1 MCDSHLTPAGWPRCL
16 WSLQAPDRGAGML
29 VTSTWEGAWVQPL
42 AQQQENERMGEPEL
56 RSRVAP
62 APGSAVATAAQGQSA
77 DGSPRHPGAGL

>member
-1 MCDSHLTPAGWPRCL
+1 
-16 WSLQAPDRGAGML
+16 ML

-62 APGSAVATAAQGQSA
+62 ASGSAVAMAARGQSA
-77 DGSPRHPGAGL
+77 DSSPRHPGAGL